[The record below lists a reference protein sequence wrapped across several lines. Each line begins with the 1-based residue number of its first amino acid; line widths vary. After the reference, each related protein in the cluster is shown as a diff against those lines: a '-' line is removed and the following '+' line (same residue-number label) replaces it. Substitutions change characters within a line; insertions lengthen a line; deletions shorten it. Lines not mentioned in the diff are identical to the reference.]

1 MFSKE
6 NAMHNKNHSSPN
18 SKWSTVLGVVEFLIY
33 YSIFDYI
40 FLNIFSSN
48 ILGIL
53 KGFLCTMLL
62 HFVIETVKEK
72 WRSYF
77 TGTVYGTILMESNSS
92 SSVPLKN
99 VEISWGPSHHL
110 SRKDTPVITNKKGEF
125 HFESLPLR
133 PNNLT
138 LTVDLTNNRYIH
150 QDIGDFEGVR
160 WFLGKRWLGFPLSSG
175 MPKRV
180 DFVIPDIPPP
190 IFGN

>member
-1 MFSKE
+1 
-6 NAMHNKNHSSPN
+6 MHNKNHSSPN
-18 SKWSTVLGVVEFLIY
+18 SKWYPVLGVIEFLIY
-33 YSIFDYI
+33 YSIIENTYHHI
-40 FLNIFSSN
+40 FLNIF
-48 ILGIL
+48 GPR
-53 KGFLCTMLL
+53 KGFLCALL
-62 HFVIETVKEK
+62 CTLLTIFVIETAKEK

-77 TGTVYGTILMESNSS
+77 KGTVYGTILMESDST

-110 SRKDTPVITNKKGEF
+110 SRKDTPIITNEKGEF

-138 LTVDLTNNRYIH
+138 LTAKLTNNRYIH

-175 MPKRV
+175 VPKRV